1 MFFFRDGEVLRDVE
15 AAERLEKLKEI
26 SSFHGV
32 GRVPASSQS
41 HLNSVCSA
49 FFFLE
54 ALTTGRFGFI
64 IKSVDPDITVLERKA
79 NGDRLGEDT
88 RRGQT
93 RTPTK
98 CANLERV
105 LSAVSTPEIHQTV
118 REAGR
123 LPTGKPFGALLLP
136 AGPFPAHQP
145 EGGLKTRPFESVS
158 PFSGLCSFSCWG
170 WSSLPPSPTS
180 SLLQPLA

>member
-1 MFFFRDGEVLRDVE
+1 M
-15 AAERLEKLKEI
+15 
-26 SSFHGV
+26 
-32 GRVPASSQS
+32 
-41 HLNSVCSA
+41 CSA

-79 NGDRLGEDT
+79 NGDRLGEDTPRGDRLGEDT

-123 LPTGKPFGALLLP
+123 LPTGKPFGALLLL

>member
-1 MFFFRDGEVLRDVE
+1 M
-15 AAERLEKLKEI
+15 
-26 SSFHGV
+26 
-32 GRVPASSQS
+32 
-41 HLNSVCSA
+41 CSA

-79 NGDRLGEDT
+79 NRDRLGEDT
-88 RRGQT
+88 PRGQT

-145 EGGLKTRPFESVS
+145 EGVLKTPLKALVPFQGFA
-158 PFSGLCSFSCWG
+158 PFLVGGGVHC
-170 WSSLPPSPTS
+170 LPPQQAAFFSP
-180 SLLQPLA
+180 